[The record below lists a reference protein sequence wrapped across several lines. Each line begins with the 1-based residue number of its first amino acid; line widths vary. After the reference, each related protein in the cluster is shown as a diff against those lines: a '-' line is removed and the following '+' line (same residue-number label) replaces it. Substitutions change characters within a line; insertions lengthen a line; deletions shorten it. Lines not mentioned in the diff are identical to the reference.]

1 MNHSIQMPQWSS
13 GRPTST
19 SAWFHTGGSWS
30 ITSLV
35 VYIPG
40 CRPLRQS
47 RCLPSALMC
56 LADSPAIVRTC
67 GWGGTSSERDMSD
80 WINLPLRSG
89 PWLRVSEDDGAR
101 LCSSDQYPS
110 YKCVWTALRSRADL
124 RRSVKVEGTE
134 SNSMHPARS
143 KRTGQPY
150 KRVLMI
156 TLAVENDCWSRHCML
171 AQERINQER
180 CKD

>member
-1 MNHSIQMPQWSS
+1 MMELVFVAAINTPV
-13 GRPTST
+13 T
-19 SAWFHTGGSWS
+19 SAYG
-30 ITSLV
+30 
-35 VYIPG
+35 
-40 CRPLRQS
+40 
-47 RCLPSALMC
+47 
-56 LADSPAIVRTC
+56 
-67 GWGGTSSERDMSD
+67 
-80 WINLPLRSG
+80 
-89 PWLRVSEDDGAR
+89 R
-101 LCSSDQYPS
+101 L
-110 YKCVWTALRSRADL
+110 LRSRADL